1 MDLCCE
7 IKWKH
12 QSLPKYTFCYTIQYC
27 CRPAV
32 LNGSKVRDIFIFDIL
47 SVSWKYLASHVC
59 HFHKLGGGCCTI
71 DCLKTV
77 WGYDVCAKLPLPWIG
92 LQLWWITTVVACFS
106 VHEGICWCR
115 TVTWRTIYLPPTHT
129 HTSGKE
135 GHSYF
140 PHRRLAHL
148 CLHCSPYTPITIAT
162 HFLILSDYV
171 GVFQSFLLCV
181 MCRNKTMLV

>member
-77 WGYDVCAKLPLPWIG
+77 RGYDVCAKLPLPWIG

-115 TVTWRTIYLPPTHT
+115 TVTWRTIYLPPTHKWKGRSLIFPSQKAGT
-129 HTSGKE
+129 LVFTLQSLHPHHYSNSF
-135 GHSYF
+135 SYF
-140 PHRRLAHL
+140 VWLRGCFSVISVVCNVP
-148 CLHCSPYTPITIAT
+148 
-162 HFLILSDYV
+162 
-171 GVFQSFLLCV
+171 
-181 MCRNKTMLV
+181 K